1 VATVCACELYLIA
14 TILSSPSFSCTCTNL
29 IAFLYFFIL
38 RAPTF
43 RLDDPYDEIIFPSD
57 DEAAEGKPNWAR
69 YEFNTGTDNVV
80 DSLIERVDPGNEE
93 LRKQCKVWM
102 KLSVLV
108 NEGFTALGWTRI
120 VPSFL
125 RFLLRKQVTELYTLA
140 SYSVRDVQYAI
151 FNKNYSIAQLLKD
164 CPKAPEGEES
174 DPVLRRVKAVL
185 NHPIGDYAVQPRVA
199 TFAAQGI
206 TMAHYAEGAAY
217 TVGCTNNISIRMSS
231 MLRAMGGEV
240 LCDATVEKIILE
252 KGRAVGV
259 LVRNTSAGKDGP
271 VTEIRARNV
280 VCATS
285 VFNLHHH
292 LLPGDHP
299 QVKDFFD
306 PTKRTIKESNGHVF
320 LFCKIRGDAKDLRLP
335 AHNLWYFNSYDMDT
349 AFDKYYA
356 DPVTH
361 RPPTCY
367 IGFPVSFLAMHHFS
381 RCVCLH
387 NSLLITVLLRTCT
400 SLRPLLLK

>member
-1 VATVCACELYLIA
+1 M
-14 TILSSPSFSCTCTNL
+14 CT
-29 IAFLYFFIL
+29 
-38 RAPTF
+38 R
-43 RLDDPYDEIIFPSD
+43 RLDDPYDEIYFPPD
-57 DEAAEGKPNWAR
+57 DNVAQGKPNWDR

-93 LRKQCKVWM
+93 LRKQCKIWM
-102 KLSVLV
+102 ELSVLI

-120 VPSFL
+120 VPPFL
-125 RFLLRKQVTELYTLA
+125 RFLLRKQVDELYTLA

-151 FNKNYSIAQLLKD
+151 FNKNYSIVQLLKD
-164 CPKAPEGEES
+164 CPTAPDGEEP

-259 LVRNTSAGKDGP
+259 RVRNTSSGKDGP
-271 VTEIRARNV
+271 VTEIRARNI

-299 QVKDFFD
+299 VVKEFFD
-306 PTKRTIKESNGHVF
+306 PTKRTIEASNGHVF
-320 LFCKIRGDAKDLRLP
+320 LFCKLKGDAADLKLP
-335 AHNLWYFNSYDMDT
+335 THNLWYFNSYDMDS
-349 AFDKYYA
+349 AFDLYYA

-367 IGFPVSFLAMHHFS
+367 IGFPVRFS
-381 RCVCLH
+381 CSAFWNPTTCILH
-387 NSLLITVLLRTCT
+387 CSLLQLVLR
-400 SLRPLLLK
+400 SLVSHNCSFASL